1 MYDFFQIKS
10 IILNNSQKRLHV
22 FYLASFMASLFASDA
37 ITASFY
43 TLARNYPKHMPLNF
57 MDQNGRPTGFETELM
72 QEIAKRADL
81 NLKEEFVSN
90 TYSVLQSVR
99 KNKTDL
105 GIGAVT
111 VTLEREQYFDFSEHY
126 LQVNHH

>member
-1 MYDFFQIKS
+1 M
-10 IILNNSQKRLHV
+10 QKRLHV

-99 KNKTDL
+99 KNKADL